1 MRHHRYFFVQPHNLQ
16 ISGLRQLEYFITSL
30 VKLSPF
36 LSTHDGSDTCQ
47 HLPNNN
53 RCRRRRIR
61 HVDSVETCCGWA
73 EEGRGPEAETSLPA
87 FFAPL
92 TSTPLPS
99 SSRSYRARIRNFALS
114 LSPLSRT
121 HSLLILLSV
130 YRLCKL
136 RLRRR
141 SLLLW
146 LWLLHGRPRPIAVPV
161 PGGAAR
167 APPPSLVPWRQML
180 QTICSTTTPL
190 SKAPPHGTSID
201 VFKMWIREDTI
212 HGVGDALNQLLC

>member
-73 EEGRGPEAETSLPA
+73 EEGRGPEPETALPA

-114 LSPLSRT
+114 LSPLSYSFTPNTPIRLSPLQTSSSSSFVIVVVVVVAWPSASDRCPGSWWRRARASSLSRT
-121 HSLLILLSV
+121 LAANAANN
-130 YRLCKL
+130 
-136 RLRRR
+136 
-141 SLLLW
+141 
-146 LWLLHGRPRPIAVPV
+146 LLHLFRKRRHTV
-161 PGGAAR
+161 R
-167 APPPSLVPWRQML
+167 A
-180 QTICSTTTPL
+180 
-190 SKAPPHGTSID
+190 
-201 VFKMWIREDTI
+201 
-212 HGVGDALNQLLC
+212 